1 MNSRK
6 IVRYSEA
13 FKMEVVREVEQS
25 LISVSKVK
33 LKYGITGNGTV
44 ERWIRQFGREHL
56 LPRRIKVE
64 TMDEID
70 RIKKLEREKQE
81 LESALSQAHLKILCL
96 ETLVDET
103 EKHFG
108 VDVKKNY
115 GIKPSKASLK
125 AKKGKKSGR

>member
-1 MNSRK
+1 
-6 IVRYSEA
+6 
-13 FKMEVVREVEQS
+13 
-25 LISVSKVK
+25 
-33 LKYGITGNGTV
+33 
-44 ERWIRQFGREHL
+44 
-56 LPRRIKVE
+56 
-64 TMDEID
+64 MDEID
-70 RIKKLEREKQE
+70 RIKELEREKQE

-115 GIKPSKASLK
+115 GIKPPKASFK

>member
-1 MNSRK
+1 MNNRK